1 MSEVKPKLTPDE
13 TVTLR
18 EVTRENLHQVL
29 QLKVKPEQEQFVAN
43 NAVSIAQAYFEPKAW
58 FRAIYAGETPVG
70 FLLLPDDPD
79 APEYYLWRYMI
90 DARYQGLGFG
100 RQALLLLIEHVR
112 TRPDAKELLLSYVPA
127 EGGPELFY
135 AGLGF
140 VNTGEVHDGENV
152 MRLTL

>member
-58 FRAIYAGETPVG
+58 FRAI
-70 FLLLPDDPD
+70 
-79 APEYYLWRYMI
+79 
-90 DARYQGLGFG
+90 
-100 RQALLLLIEHVR
+100 
-112 TRPDAKELLLSYVPA
+112 
-127 EGGPELFY
+127 
-135 AGLGF
+135 
-140 VNTGEVHDGENV
+140 
-152 MRLTL
+152 